1 MKEYIKNVWRISS
14 LLIVSIIVWSCEDD
28 KEGSMYQ
35 IFEDNPAAAY
45 LAEQEEFS
53 EWVSIMKYANLY
65 NALNYASEDFTLFVP
80 NNDAMQRFYASKG
93 VEGIADLGVE
103 YAKALVLQHTVED
116 SIQVDN
122 FLRKTEVTSLA
133 DSKITISID
142 TVNAGGVLLNGNV
155 RIYEMG
161 VHTFN
166 AILYYV
172 SDVMTPLVETVY
184 DRVALDSRYSIM
196 KDAIDVTGW
205 NDILSTVTDT
215 VSELG
220 IVTVNRHYYTLLV
233 PSNEAF
239 AKSGISDLASLKQ
252 VLGADEN
259 VKDSTN
265 ALFQY
270 VAYHV
275 VKGEYR
281 YAELTSFLGTD
292 TTRIWSTMAPNQ
304 VFTVTVDSAT
314 TELFHIN
321 LVADKA
327 TFVTSACDIAAKN
340 GFLHEIDAYLPVWE
354 PEQSTIVWDLG
365 DYVEVKNMVASA
377 GITYQPAIADTE
389 DKVNISKATCYVA
402 ELSASG
408 TSNNSLSGIT
418 YITCKD
424 GGRWDEC
431 VFHDRVAFNVGH
443 MGSVAMRTPT
453 IIRGKYKV
461 EVSMVYT
468 SDMAFMRKMT
478 DGNGGMM
485 RMTIDGGNMRNVSPY
500 TTITKNAPDVY
511 TATLYEEIIFDT
523 TATHELKFVVLDPAA
538 STNNK
543 FSLQFDCI
551 TFIPITD

>member
-45 LAEQEEFS
+45 LSEQEEFS

-275 VKGEYR
+275 LKGEYR

>member
-275 VKGEYR
+275 LKGEYR
-281 YAELTSFLGTD
+281 YTELTSFLGTD

>member
-275 VKGEYR
+275 LKGEYR